1 MIKESKGVT
10 MLYKIK
16 AKIKSE
22 MMKDFFLALM
32 DGTVEKLKPD
42 GTYILKAMK
51 EAKMLDAHSIAWYE
65 GCYCETPLKHERET
79 VYDKYLEAFE
89 TEMVY
94 EVKDDITGAS
104 FWLYLQ
110 AHSHNEAEKK
120 AEMV

>member
-1 MIKESKGVT
+1 

-16 AKIKSE
+16 ALIKKE
-22 MMKDFFLALM
+22 NMEAFFRALN
-32 DGTVEKLKPD
+32 DGSIESQKPD
-42 GTYILKAMK
+42 GTYMVKAMK
-51 EAKMLDAHSIAWYE
+51 EAKMLDAQSISWYE

-104 FWLYLQ
+104 FWQYLQ
-110 AHSHNEAEKK
+110 AHSHNEEEKK
-120 AEMV
+120 AEIV